1 MSLQDDYTAL
11 RKLMRRTAKNYPA
24 PLPAY
29 VQTWWDA
36 EQVIIAQ
43 EDAAQAARI
52 AQRKLDLEA
61 KIAALQAEL
70 AGLSA

>member
-24 PLPAY
+24 PLPNY

-36 EQVIIAQ
+36 ERVIIVQ
-43 EDAAQAARI
+43 EEAAAAAR
-52 AQRKLDLEA
+52 AAARRAELEA

-70 AGLSA
+70 AALP